1 MRALL
6 ARLLALLHR
15 RQRDHELSDEIS
27 THLELSTADL
37 VASGL
42 SLEDARRAAALR
54 FGGTLQTAEA
64 YRDQQGFPRLES
76 LWQDVRYAVRTLR
89 KNPAFATTAGVTL
102 ALAIGAQTSIY
113 CLINTLFL
121 RPPSGVTDAQRLVAI
136 SALNRGVPVEDT
148 IRYPDYLYYRDD
160 NTTFTELA
168 SHFNSGVALA
178 DTERAAE
185 LDAQVVSANYFSVLG
200 VSPHVGRF
208 FLRDE
213 DVVPGR
219 TPVVVLS
226 HSFWQR
232 RFAADPRCVGTVL
245 KLNGSPFTII
255 GVGPSGFEGAKVG
268 WPVDVFVP
276 NMMAHIAS
284 PGLDMLNRDSAR
296 LDLIGRLKPGRTF
309 EEARAEMRGLASQL
323 EAAHA
328 ESRDSA
334 GLFFSSL
341 QGIHPQARPAAERFA
356 QLLAA
361 TVTCLLV
368 IACANL
374 AGLLL
379 ARNTN
384 RRKEITIRLA
394 LGAGRG
400 RIIRQLLFE
409 SMLLSVCGGLVG
421 LLFASWGN
429 VLLASYYGTEIA
441 GVRHSYAL
449 TIDRAALLL
458 TMAVAMATGIA
469 FGVLPAVLASRTALI
484 PALKRD
490 AALQGFRRSRFGTAF
505 LVAQI
510 AISVVL
516 VIGAALLIH
525 SVRTLRSDPGFD
537 VEHVAYFRMKP
548 RLSGYDQQKASR
560 YFRDLQRHLESLGE
574 VESVAF
580 VRFPPALPTRALP
593 DVPVYMP
600 GDAPAA
606 PDEAIR
612 VPQHLVTPGFF
623 ETLSIPIV
631 RGRAFDARDSQSG
644 RQSVVVDQVLAARL
658 WADTDPIGQT
668 LFVQGKPHE
677 VIGVAQYKGVRPGGA
692 APGASLFR
700 ADWASATGSGRMLV
714 RVKGDART
722 MLPLL
727 RQEIVA
733 VDSNVALSE
742 ALSLS
747 RLIENMYAEVP
758 LAMRVVGYAGGLG
771 LLLTAIGLY
780 GVLTLAVGQRTR
792 EIGVRMALGARVPSI
807 LSLILREGIALAVA
821 GLALGLTSAM
831 VLSRLLTRF
840 LYGVTPTDPVTFGVA
855 IVLVGGVALAACAIP
870 AWRAARVDPMVAL
883 RYE

>member
-1 MRALL
+1 M
-6 ARLLALLHR
+6 
-15 RQRDHELSDEIS
+15 S
-27 THLELSTADL
+27 
-37 VASGL
+37 
-42 SLEDARRAAALR
+42 
-54 FGGTLQTAEA
+54 
-64 YRDQQGFPRLES
+64 
-76 LWQDVRYAVRTLR
+76 
-89 KNPAFATTAGVTL
+89 
-102 ALAIGAQTSIY
+102 
-113 CLINTLFL
+113 
-121 RPPSGVTDAQRLVAI
+121 
-136 SALNRGVPVEDT
+136 
-148 IRYPDYLYYRDD
+148 
-160 NTTFTELA
+160 
-168 SHFNSGVALA
+168 
-178 DTERAAE
+178 
-185 LDAQVVSANYFSVLG
+185 
-200 VSPHVGRF
+200 GRF
-208 FLRDE
+208 FLADE

-219 TPVVVLS
+219 NPVVVLS

-255 GVGPSGFEGAKVG
+255 GVGPSGFEGVKAG

-284 PGLDMLNRDSAR
+284 PGLDMLSRDSAR
-296 LDLIGRLKPGRTF
+296 LDLIGQLKPGRTL

-323 EAAHA
+323 ETAHA

-334 GLFFSSL
+334 GLFVSPL
-341 QGIHPQARPAAERFA
+341 NGIHPEARPSAARFA

-379 ARNTN
+379 ARNTT
-384 RRKEITIRLA
+384 RHKEIAMRLA

-400 RIIRQLLFE
+400 RIVRQLLFE
-409 SMLLSVCGGLVG
+409 SVLLSVCGGVVG

-429 VLLASYYGTEIA
+429 VLLASYYGTEID

-449 TIDRAALLL
+449 TIDRAAFLL
-458 TMAVAMATGIA
+458 TMAVATATGIA
-469 FGVLPAVLASRTALI
+469 FGLLPAVTASRTALI

-490 AALQGFRRSRFGTAF
+490 AASQGFRRSRFGAAF
-505 LVAQI
+505 LVAQVS
-510 AISVVL
+510 ISVVL

-548 RLSGYDQQKASR
+548 RLSGYDQEKASN
-560 YFRDLQRHLESLGE
+560 YFRSVQRHLESLGE

-580 VRFPPALPTRALP
+580 VRFPPTLPPGAVAVFLP
-593 DVPVYMP
+593 
-600 GDAPAA
+600 GHAPSA

-623 ETLSIPIV
+623 ETLAIPIV
-631 RGRAFDARDSQSG
+631 RGRAFDDRDTQAG

-658 WADTDPIGQT
+658 WPDTDPIGQT
-668 LFVQGKPHE
+668 LFVQGCDWPCPRQVWKPYE

-700 ADWASATGSGRMLV
+700 ADWSPATGSGRMLV
-714 RVKGDART
+714 RVKGDSRT

-733 VDSNVALSE
+733 VDPNVAISE
-742 ALSLS
+742 AMPLSG
-747 RLIENMYAEVP
+747 LIENMYAEVP
-758 LAMRVVGYAGGLG
+758 LAMRVVGYAAGLG

-780 GVLTLAVGQRTR
+780 GVLALAVGQRTR

-807 LSLILREGIALAVA
+807 LSLILREGMALALA
-821 GLALGLTSAM
+821 GLALGLASAI

-840 LYGVTPTDPVTFGVA
+840 LYGITPNDPVTYGVA
-855 IVLVGGVALAACAIP
+855 TVLVGGVALAACAIP